1 MFHYE
6 TFSAEGIKRFGKLF
20 LGLLNTSSPNASP
33 SPARVQITTITFR
46 AVGNESTV
54 LFGLGLGSLDGHVVD
69 HPLYAVKVAHEFGSH
84 VLSTVFPPL
93 LI

>member
-20 LGLLNTSSPNASP
+20 LDLLTTSSPNTSP
-33 SPARVQITTITFR
+33 SPARVQITTITVR
-46 AVGNESTV
+46 TVGNEPAV
-54 LFGLGLGSLDGHVVD
+54 LVSLGLGSLDGYVVD
-69 HPLYAVKVAHEFGSH
+69 HPLYAVNVAHKFGSQ
-84 VLSTVFPPL
+84 VLSTFFPHL